1 MYLTIL
7 LDILLSGRRKAFQ
20 PLDRNALLAKNTD
33 NTVISLF
40 LNFLHQRNAV
50 LETDLVRS
58 SHLSGGS
65 IAHAVKYLVE
75 YFNLLLTQRIFKRY
89 AELIKLVRELGGVN
103 ITHTEVINHI
113 NHCKHPF
120 GNNLACC
127 TCLTMFV

>member
-7 LDILLSGRRKAFQ
+7 LGILLSGRRKAFQ

-50 LETDLVRS
+50 LKACLIS
-58 SHLSGGS
+58 SPHLGGGG
-65 IAHAVKYLVE
+65 IAHAVEYLVKHID
-75 YFNLLLTQRIFKRY
+75 LLLAQRVFKRNTQ
-89 AELIKLVRELGGVN
+89 LVKLVRELSGVN
-103 ITHTEVINHI
+103 IPHTEVVNHI

-120 GNNLACC
+120 GYFLACC
-127 TCLTMFV
+127 TSLTMFV

>member
-20 PLDRNALLAKNTD
+20 PLDRNAFLAKNTD

-50 LETDLVRS
+50 LEADLVSS

-65 IAHAVKYLVE
+65 IAHAVEYLVKQ
-75 YFNLLLTQRIFKRY
+75 FDLLLTQRIFKRY
-89 AELIKLVRELGGVN
+89 AELVELVRKLGSVN
-103 ITHTEVINHI
+103 IPHTEVVNHI

-120 GNNLACC
+120 GNYSACC